1 MGQSREI
8 ALVEAEA
15 FGGRAQEKDAFGE
28 ECEGSQG
35 EDEWGGSEL
44 DFLGREEPEGSS
56 DDGEHEVE
64 GGAAGVV
71 FGVAGE
77 NFEKEFAERQPKS
90 VAENFR
96 LSSWASAHFHF

>member
-64 GGAAGVV
+64 GGAAG
-71 FGVAGE
+71 GGMGGAGK
-77 NFEKEFAERQPKS
+77 NFEEEIWGRQRRGDGEK
-90 VAENFR
+90 VRAC
-96 LSSWASAHFHF
+96 

>member
-15 FGGRAQEKDAFGE
+15 FGGTAQEKDAFGE

-56 DDGEHEVE
+56 DDGEHEGE
-64 GGAAGVV
+64 GGAAGGV
-71 FGVAGE
+71 FGVARRDFCKRYGDVH
-77 NFEKEFAERQPKS
+77 AEGLVQQ
-90 VAENFR
+90 FR
-96 LSSWASAHFHF
+96 RSY